1 MMEIEDNIRI
11 STCGLDCGSRCLL
24 KVHVEDGRVHSITT
38 DDQPGPGL
46 KACARGLAQREV
58 LYAEDRLKVP
68 LKRTGPRGSGS
79 FVPISWEEALD
90 QIAGALQR
98 VKDQYGP
105 HSVFLLGYSG
115 SMATLHNTG

>member
-24 KVHVEDGRVHSITT
+24 KVRVEEGRVHSITT

-79 FVPISWEEALD
+79 FRPRI
-90 QIAGALQR
+90 
-98 VKDQYGP
+98 
-105 HSVFLLGYSG
+105 LGRSP
-115 SMATLHNTG
+115 